1 MRITRVYT
9 RAGDGGATRLVGGA
23 TVAKDDLR
31 IEAYGVVDEL
41 NAAVGWTREGTA
53 AGDLPDEAKQRL
65 GAELTIVQNDLFNVG
80 TDLATPALA
89 RWETMYRVGD
99 TDVERLESLIDAMNE
114 QLEPLR
120 EFILPGGG
128 EIGAR
133 LHIARTTC
141 RRAERRAVSLLTA
154 DPTVGEG
161 PVRYLNRLSDY
172 LFVAGRWAAK
182 AAGAPEPLWNN
193 PAKGKGRTSG
203 T

>member
-9 RAGDGGATRLVGGA
+9 RAGDGGTTRLVGGA
-23 TVAKDDLR
+23 VVSKDDLR

-41 NAAVGWTREGTA
+41 NAAVGWAREGA
-53 AGDLPDEAKQRL
+53 AGGGLPDGATQRL
-65 GAELTIVQNDLFNVG
+65 CAELIVIQDDLFNVG
-80 TDLATPALA
+80 TDLATPEAA

-99 TDVERLESLIDAMNE
+99 EDVSRLETLIDGMNE
-114 QLEPLR
+114 DLEPLR

-141 RRAERRAVSLLTA
+141 RRAERRAVTLSRA
-154 DPTVGEG
+154 EPSVGEG
-161 PVRYLNRLSDY
+161 PIRYLNRLSDY

-193 PAKGKGRTSG
+193 PSKGRPKA
-203 T
+203 